1 MLLVWPSL
9 LSYGLTLASVAI
21 LLAAAM
27 HDVVARTVPN
37 WMAITLAV
45 LGIASR
51 ILHDRILNG
60 SILIGFGAAAAVF
73 VLAAI
78 CWRRGWLGGGDVKL
92 LGAAALV
99 LPPGD
104 VPGFLSAVAL
114 AGAAL
119 ALIYLVARRIT
130 TAPTPQ
136 RPDNLI
142 ARALR
147 VERWRIHRGGPLPYA
162 FAIAAGFLFVVL

>member
-9 LSYGLTLASVAI
+9 LSHGLTLASVAI

-27 HDVVARTVPN
+27 HDVIARTVPN

-51 ILHDRILNG
+51 ILHG
-60 SILIGFGAAAAVF
+60 SILIGFGAAFAVF
-73 VLAAI
+73 MLAAI

-99 LPPGD
+99 VPPGD
-104 VPGFLSAVAL
+104 VPGFISAVAL
-114 AGAAL
+114 AGAVL
-119 ALIYLVARRIT
+119 ALIYLIAKRV
-130 TAPTPQ
+130 TAAPAPR
-136 RPDNLI
+136 RPDRLA

-162 FAIAAGFLFVVL
+162 FAIAAGFLFIVLH

>member
-27 HDVVARTVPN
+27 HDVIARTVPN

-51 ILHDRILNG
+51 ILHG

-73 VLAAI
+73 VLAAF

-92 LGAAALV
+92 LAAATLWAGLAGTPALLITTGMLGGFMALFLLMPFGPQLV
-99 LPPGD
+99 ASARLLLGQIPRDQEEGSG
-104 VPGFLSAVAL
+104 VPVPYGIAI

-119 ALIYLVARRIT
+119 IVTLQPHL
-130 TAPTPQ
+130 
-136 RPDNLI
+136 
-142 ARALR
+142 
-147 VERWRIHRGGPLPYA
+147 G
-162 FAIAAGFLFVVL
+162 